1 MDVEAHCRNSRER
14 PLAARL
20 LSVAEP
26 EPGSIETL
34 LMRVEE
40 SRWDAIYR
48 VAIGW
53 LTYPALAVVCGEDAS
68 AWAWLF
74 AFLGILFALRVVPAF
89 ARKVLPF
96 SAATQATWSTRRQL
110 AKRYDS
116 YQWQKLFWIGLG
128 LALFT
133 AHAGGEHAAPIV
145 LASVCLASGGLGLA
159 FWRMRKPHAA
169 PTGPPQPQQARGLAS

>member
-1 MDVEAHCRNSRER
+1 
-14 PLAARL
+14 
-20 LSVAEP
+20 VAERK
-26 EPGSIETL
+26 PGSIETL

-40 SRWDAIYR
+40 TPWDAIYR

-53 LTYPALAVVCGEDAS
+53 LTYPTLALVAGEDAS

-89 ARKVLPF
+89 LRMVLPF
-96 SAATQATWSTRRQL
+96 SEAAQLAWSARRQL

-128 LALFT
+128 LAFS
-133 AHAGGEHAAPIV
+133 AAQADGNHAAPIV
-145 LASVCLASGGLGLA
+145 LASACLVSGGLGLA
-159 FWRMRKPHAA
+159 FWRIRKSHAVQTRA
-169 PTGPPQPQQARGLAS
+169 PASERARSLAS